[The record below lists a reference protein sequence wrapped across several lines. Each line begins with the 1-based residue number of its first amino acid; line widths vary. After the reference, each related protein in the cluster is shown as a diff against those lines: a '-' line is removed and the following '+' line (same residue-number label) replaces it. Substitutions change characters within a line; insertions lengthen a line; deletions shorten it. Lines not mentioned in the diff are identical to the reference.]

1 MSSYLGNAILREEER
16 RRVGMAAKEERGET
30 DGIGKR
36 YRRVGTGPQLG
47 GLPWSVL
54 QQGGGTTTEHPRF
67 SAGFVEG
74 LGAGLLLFDG
84 ADSKKLYKSP
94 LDRLNSYLRSVG
106 LSLCYD
112 SLA

>member
-47 GLPWSVL
+47 GLP
-54 QQGGGTTTEHPRF
+54 
-67 SAGFVEG
+67 
-74 LGAGLLLFDG
+74 
-84 ADSKKLYKSP
+84 
-94 LDRLNSYLRSVG
+94 
-106 LSLCYD
+106 
-112 SLA
+112 